1 MSDEKKATSEAETAG
16 RLMWELTVAAI
27 IEREGRYLV
36 VEETDGSPER
46 VFNQPAG
53 HVEPGESILDA
64 VRREVREET
73 GLAFTPEALV
83 GIYQLRARNGKDYCR
98 ICFRGTVPASAE
110 AAPEDPEILGCRWLS
125 REELATAPLRSGL
138 VLRCVDDARA
148 GLAYPL
154 SLVSELR
161 RERG

>member
-1 MSDEKKATSEAETAG
+1 
-16 RLMWELTVAAI
+16 MWELTVAAV

-36 VEETDGSPER
+36 VEETDGASPER

-53 HVEPGESILDA
+53 HVEAGEDVLAA

-98 ICFRGTVPASAE
+98 ICFRGRVPEGAD
-110 AAPEDPEILGCRWLS
+110 AAPEDPDILGCRWLT
-125 REELATAPLRSGL
+125 RKELAAANLRSGL
-138 VLRCVDDARA
+138 VLRCVDDAIA
-148 GLAYPL
+148 GAAFPL
-154 SLVSELR
+154 SLVAALR
-161 RERG
+161 KER

>member
-1 MSDEKKATSEAETAG
+1 
-16 RLMWELTVAAI
+16 MWELTVAAI

-53 HVEPGESILDA
+53 HVEPGEDVLDA

-73 GLAFTPEALV
+73 GLAFMPEALV
-83 GIYQLRARNGKDYCR
+83 GIYPLLAKNGKDYFR
-98 ICFRGTVPASAE
+98 LCFRGTVPEGAE
-110 AAPEDPEILGCRWLS
+110 AAPEDPDILGCRWLT
-125 REELATAPLRSGL
+125 REELAAAPLRSGL

-148 GLAYPL
+148 GRAFPLA
-154 SLVSELR
+154 LVAELR